1 MRTLSLLT
9 FTLLLTL
16 ATSTAL
22 TTSSALA
29 QGGDASPGNAEPS
42 ASQVALARRLFAD
55 GVRATEEHRLADA
68 QAAFERSYALSQRE
82 VTLLNLAVVLA
93 ESGKLVAAVDA
104 YRRFIARA
112 DGALEAR
119 HGANARTALA
129 ALEARLSNVT
139 ITVRSIRAT
148 DEVRIDNTVI
158 AHEGLGLELPVDPGT
173 HSVEVRRG
181 RRSCARRAVRV
192 AEGAR
197 ADVELDATCPPSA
210 EETARLAAAEAE
222 AQREREEAVSATSP
236 WVWVGVGA
244 GVLAVAAAI
253 IVIVFLTQPDA
264 IDPYVGN
271 LGPGTLTL
279 P

>member
-1 MRTLSLLT
+1 MTRALYTLAFS
-9 FTLLLTL
+9 LLLTL
-16 ATSTAL
+16 ATNTAH
-22 TTSSALA
+22 A
-29 QGGDASPGNAEPS
+29 QEGDTPPGAEPS

-55 GVRATEEHRLADA
+55 GVRASEEHRLADA

-93 ESGKLVAAVDA
+93 ESGKLVAAIEA
-104 YRRFIARA
+104 YRRFLARA

-119 HGANARTALA
+119 HGDNARTALA
-129 ALEARLSNVT
+129 ALEARVSNVT
-139 ITVRSIRAT
+139 ITVRAIRPT
-148 DEVRIDNTVI
+148 DEVRIDDTVI

-181 RRSCARRAVRV
+181 RRSCARRAIRV

-210 EETARLAAAEAE
+210 EETARLAVAEAE
-222 AQREREEAVSATSP
+222 AQHEREEAASGPSA

-253 IVIVFLTQPDA
+253 IVIVLLLQPDA